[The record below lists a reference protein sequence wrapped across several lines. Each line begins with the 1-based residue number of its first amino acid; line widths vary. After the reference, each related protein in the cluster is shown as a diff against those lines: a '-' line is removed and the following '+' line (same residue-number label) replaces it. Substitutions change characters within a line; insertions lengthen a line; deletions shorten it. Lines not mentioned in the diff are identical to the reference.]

1 MLEPQ
6 HRLLVTTTAKTR
18 RRTPTAK
25 AKDYH
30 TSRLEED
37 ACRCLP
43 PSAKGVALHSAI
55 DIVVIVFLPP
65 PISRGG
71 IRKAIGLGAMTITK
85 DLQSTTVAFEI
96 RKHGQEEG

>member
-6 HRLLVTTTAKTR
+6 HRLLVTTTAKTT

-25 AKDYH
+25 AKDYC

-37 ACRCLP
+37 ARRRLP
-43 PSAKGVALHSAI
+43 LSAKGLHSAI

-71 IRKAIGLGAMTITK
+71 RRKAIGLGAMTITK